1 MTFEEA
7 CSQIPPGG
15 RLASLREF
23 PDRWSASIYIET
35 RVDGI
40 SSSREWLDGFG
51 PTPSEAILAA
61 ITMTRPKI
69 AARDLLS
76 ELSL

>member
-7 CSQIPPGG
+7 CARIPSGG

-35 RVDGI
+35 VTNGV
-40 SSSREWLDGFG
+40 SHSREWLDGFG
-51 PTPSEAILAA
+51 STPAEAIISA
-61 ITMTRPKI
+61 ITMTKPKV
-69 AARDLLS
+69 AARDLLL
-76 ELSL
+76 ELGL